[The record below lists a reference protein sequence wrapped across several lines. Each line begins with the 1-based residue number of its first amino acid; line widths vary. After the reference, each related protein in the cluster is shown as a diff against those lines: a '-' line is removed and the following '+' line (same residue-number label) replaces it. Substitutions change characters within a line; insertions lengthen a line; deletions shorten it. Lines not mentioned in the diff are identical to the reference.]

1 MTFPPMDTVLEAHG
15 LRLVPVFTAPA
26 AAVLEAVR
34 ESLPEL
40 KPWMSWAGADYHADQ
55 LRGWLEGQKR
65 LWMEGQEFNFTIF
78 AHAQGAA
85 LGGVGLDHINPAYRL
100 ANLGYWVRTS
110 ATRRGIASRAA
121 RMVARFGFETLGLL
135 RAEIVMAE
143 ANLPSQ
149 RTAEKAGA
157 RRERLLRQRIWA
169 HGHYG
174 PAWMFSLLPQDF
186 GLDLAV
192 MDAAWQRFSGSAAA

>member
-40 KPWMSWAGADYHADQ
+40 KPWMIWAGADYHADQ

-78 AHAQGAA
+78 A
-85 LGGVGLDHINPAYRL
+85 V
-100 ANLGYWVRTS
+100 
-110 ATRRGIASRAA
+110 
-121 RMVARFGFETLGLL
+121 F
-135 RAEIVMAE
+135 
-143 ANLPSQ
+143 
-149 RTAEKAGA
+149 
-157 RRERLLRQRIWA
+157 
-169 HGHYG
+169 
-174 PAWMFSLLPQDF
+174 
-186 GLDLAV
+186 
-192 MDAAWQRFSGSAAA
+192 